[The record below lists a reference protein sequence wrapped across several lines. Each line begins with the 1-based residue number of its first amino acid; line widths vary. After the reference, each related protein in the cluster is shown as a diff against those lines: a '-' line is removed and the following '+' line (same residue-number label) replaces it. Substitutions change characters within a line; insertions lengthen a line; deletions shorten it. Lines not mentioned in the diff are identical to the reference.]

1 MSMLHVSEHGDFQL
15 GVKSHPSSENAGRAS
30 ARSGLSL
37 PPYTILGLFQLGVQ
51 SYPSSIQDFGRMKNS
66 ALEVTHHWVDVYS
79 KCLQKWISVEVSFPH
94 LESKYAFIG
103 KLTHKQVNTGKHF
116 THKYSMQESLRDI
129 YIKDLKYRSVVS
141 LVIFSHH
148 HIKISFF
155 VKPLRLSHHTSRCST
170 TKQQSQVR
178 SFAGNS
184 PLGPTLPPYSILGG
198 ARTRPL
204 TSVI

>member
-30 ARSGLSL
+30 ARSSLSL

-79 KCLQKWISVEVSFPH
+79 KCLQKWISVEVGFPH

-103 KLTHKQVNTGKHF
+103 KLTHKQVNTGVNTSHTNTQCKRASEIYKGF
-116 THKYSMQESLRDI
+116 KVQISGVFSNLFSSSHKNL
-129 YIKDLKYRSVVS
+129 
-141 LVIFSHH
+141 IF
-148 HIKISFF
+148 
-155 VKPLRLSHHTSRCST
+155 C
-170 TKQQSQVR
+170 
-178 SFAGNS
+178 
-184 PLGPTLPPYSILGG
+184 
-198 ARTRPL
+198 
-204 TSVI
+204 